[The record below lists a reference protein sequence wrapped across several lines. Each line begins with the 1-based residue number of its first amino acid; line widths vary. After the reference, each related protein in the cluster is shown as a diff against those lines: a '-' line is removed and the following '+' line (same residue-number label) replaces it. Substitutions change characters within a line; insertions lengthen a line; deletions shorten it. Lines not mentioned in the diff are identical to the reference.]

1 MSDSSS
7 ASGSRPE
14 MSDALR
20 DVPAWMRRYR
30 AARVSLPTWAADAP
44 QRCAYATNASG
55 AWQVMSW
62 DLGSDEHVQITD
74 KETGVLGG
82 RPTPDG
88 TGVVWFDD
96 HAGDEVGRYV
106 VTPFAGGAPTPFV
119 PEAGEGWSAG
129 LSIRPERLAIGV
141 STSDGFVL
149 STRDAD
155 GFREV
160 YRHTQPAGV
169 SGLSKDAAVLAIGHT
184 ERGDVMH
191 PDLRLVDAVTGEVL
205 LEVADGE
212 HESVAAAG
220 WSPVRGDARLA
231 LLSDRTGR
239 TRPELLDLATGERT
253 PLELDLPG
261 EVYVAD
267 WWPDASALL
276 LGHDHLGRTE
286 LHRYDLGR
294 HTSEALD
301 LTTGTILSAR
311 VRDDGA
317 LWYAFNSSAKPS
329 QIRVRD
335 EDGDRP
341 LLTPP
346 GDPAPEGVA
355 YRSLHYDNGDGDR
368 VHAFL
373 ALPREGSAPH
383 PLVVDVHGGPSAQE
397 TDSFVAS
404 VQAWVDHG
412 FAVLLPN
419 YRGST
424 GYGKAWEDALQGD
437 PGRPELVDVLAGLRH
452 LLDEGIADPE
462 RTVLTGA
469 SWGGYLTLQGI
480 GTQPDAW
487 RAAVAVVPVADYV
500 AAYADEAPVLQE
512 FDRTL
517 FGGTPD
523 ELPDLYR
530 ERSPITYVDRVRT
543 PVLIITG
550 ANDTRCPKR
559 QVDNYVAALEAAG
572 VPHAYDVFE
581 AGHGSY
587 RVEETIRQQALA
599 IDFAAEHLGTPPAQ
613 REG

>member
-1 MSDSSS
+1 MTDT
-7 ASGSRPE
+7 
-14 MSDALR
+14 
-20 DVPAWMRRYR
+20 PAWIRRFR

-44 QRCAYATNASG
+44 HRLVYATNASG
-55 AWQVMSW
+55 VWQVMSW
-62 DLGSDEHVQITD
+62 DLERDDHRQITD

-88 TGVVWFDD
+88 SGVVWFDD
-96 HAGDEVGRYV
+96 RAGDEVGRYV
-106 VTPFAGGAPTPFV
+106 VSPFDGGPPV
-119 PEAGEGWSAG
+119 PYIPDLEEGWSAG
-129 LSIRPERLAIGV
+129 LSVRPHRQAVGV
-141 STSDGFVL
+141 STSDGFAISV
-149 STRDAD
+149 RD
-155 GFREV
+155 GGGVREL
-160 YRHTQPAGV
+160 YRSPQPAGV
-169 SGLSKDAAVLAIGHT
+169 GGLSKDAEVLAISHT

-191 PDLRLVDAVTGEVL
+191 PDLRLVDAATGRVL
-205 LEVADGE
+205 LDVADGLTDTV
-212 HESVAAAG
+212 SPAG
-220 WSPVRGDARLA
+220 WSPIPGDQRLA
-231 LLSDRTGR
+231 LLCDHTGR
-239 TRPELLDLATGERT
+239 TRPELLDVGSGDRT

-276 LGHDHLGRTE
+276 LGHDHLGRTT
-286 LHRYDLGR
+286 LHRYELDSGELR
-294 HTSEALD
+294 DLD
-301 LTTGTILSAR
+301 LTTGSILGAR

-317 LWYAFNSSAKPS
+317 LWYAFNSSATPS

-335 EDGDRP
+335 DEGDRR

-355 YRSLHYDNGDGDR
+355 YRSLHYDNGEGQE

-373 ALPREGSAPH
+373 AVPEEGEGPH
-383 PLVVDVHGGPSAQE
+383 PIVVDVHGGPSAQE
-397 TDSFVAS
+397 TDTFVAS

-412 FAVLLPN
+412 YAVLLPN

-424 GYGKAWEDALQGD
+424 GYGKAWEDTLQGD
-437 PGRPELVDVLAGLRH
+437 PGRPELIDVLAGLRH
-452 LLDEGIADPE
+452 VIDEGIADPE
-462 RTVLTGA
+462 RTVLTGG

-487 RAAVAVVPVADYV
+487 KAAIAIVPVADYI

-530 ERSPITYVDRVRT
+530 ERSPITYVDQVTT

-559 QVDNYVAALEAAG
+559 QVDNYVAALERAG

-587 RVEETIRQQALA
+587 AIEETIRQQALA
-599 IDFAAEHLGTPPAQ
+599 LDFAAEHLGTQPAQ
-613 REG
+613 R